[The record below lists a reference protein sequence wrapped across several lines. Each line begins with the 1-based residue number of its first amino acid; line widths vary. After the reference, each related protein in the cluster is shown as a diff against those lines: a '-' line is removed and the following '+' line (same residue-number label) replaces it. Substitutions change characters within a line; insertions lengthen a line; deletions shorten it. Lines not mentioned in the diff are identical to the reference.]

1 MTAKI
6 QCLEATTY
14 DEKVKG
20 RWTSGKTYPI
30 YVGDNNT
37 FYIKDD
43 KGECISYVHDEG
55 LNPVV
60 ELVNICNQNSCS
72 TFMLYDTD
80 WEKEEEP
87 EKDIKKEVHELL
99 DKATELIYNNQEE
112 LNISLDDF
120 ITIVKIKEDLK

>member
-6 QCLEATTY
+6 QCLQATTY
-14 DEKVKG
+14 DEKVEG

-43 KGECISYVHDEG
+43 KGERISYVHDEG

-60 ELVNICNQNSCS
+60 ELVNICNKNSCS
-72 TFMLYDTD
+72 TFMLYDTN
-80 WEKEEEP
+80 WEEEP
-87 EKDIKKEVHELL
+87 EEYIKEEVHELL

-112 LNISLDDF
+112 LNIRFDDF
-120 ITIVKIKEDLK
+120 ITLIRIKEDLK

>member
-6 QCLEATTY
+6 QCLQATTY
-14 DEKVKG
+14 DEKVEG

-43 KGECISYVHDEG
+43 KGERISYVHDEG

-80 WEKEEEP
+80 TEEEP

-99 DKATELIYNNQEE
+99 DKATELIYNNQEL
-112 LNISLDDF
+112 LNIKLDDF
-120 ITIVKIKEDLK
+120 IILVKLTEETK

>member
-6 QCLEATTY
+6 KCLQATTY

-20 RWTSGKTYPI
+20 RWTTGNTYPI
-30 YVGDNNT
+30 YIGDNNT

-43 KGECISYVHDEG
+43 KGERISYVHDEG

-60 ELVNICNQNSCS
+60 ELVNICNLNYCS

-80 WEKEEEP
+80 MEEEP

-112 LNISLDDF
+112 LNISFDDF
-120 ITIVKIKEDLK
+120 ITLLKIKEDLK